1 MPKIDTVKRITTD
14 EFKEDDREVA
24 ERIGNIYNYF
34 AEQVTNVIN
43 GKIDSENT
51 GRPVITLTITVDSS
65 GRPIQETQFV
75 NKTGLRGIDVIRAVN
90 NVNRINFVDSHPFIS
105 YISDGSGTYTIEN
118 ITGLRAA
125 EEYTLIMELVY

>member
-14 EFKEDDREVA
+14 EFPEEGREVA

-43 GKIDSENT
+43 GNIDSENT
-51 GRPVITLTITVDSS
+51 GRPVITLTVLVDAT
-65 GRPIQETQFV
+65 GNPIQKIQFV

-90 NVNRINFVDSHPFIS
+90 NVNRVNFVDSHPFIS
-105 YISDGSGTYTIEN
+105 YVSQGDGTYTIEN
-118 ITGLRAA
+118 IKGLRAN
-125 EEYTLIMELVY
+125 EEYTLVMELVY